1 LTAPLRDAAQG
12 KAITDVLAAAIRVTH
27 QDLVAVRTLLALEPD
42 LDVEEQRRVPVV
54 EELLGVLEEGP
65 RGGEEL
71 LHEDY

>member
-1 LTAPLRDAAQG
+1 LTAPLCDAVQG
-12 KAITDVLAAAIRVTH
+12 KAITDVLAAAVLVAH
-27 QDLVAVRTLLALEPD
+27 QDLVVVRALLALELD